1 MPTAPAELDVRS
13 THRITTEKDGGTV
26 RTDGINVKLQ
36 LSSDDALEVGVAMSQ
51 LRKRWGPRYRTRF
64 LFMAQMVIRGEQGIA
79 ERDAKPA
86 AEKVRDKA
94 P

>member
-1 MPTAPAELDVRS
+1 MRTKPAGPDVRS
-13 THRITTEKDGGTV
+13 TRRSKIEHGGKTITVDA
-26 RTDGINVKLQ
+26 INVELQ
-36 LSSDDALEVGVAMSQ
+36 LNFDDALEVAVAMSS
-51 LRKRWGPRYRTRF
+51 LRRRWGPRYRTRF
-64 LFMAQMVIRGEQGIA
+64 LLMAQMVVRGEQGIA